1 MAAHQETVAWLDLG
15 GASAQIAH
23 MLQPGSTTSEENAAR
38 AARPVGTLS
47 LGGGLPP
54 PRCLPRCLPRGRGR
68 ATRPRCHARRREL
81 ARTLSRSGAGA
92 AQ

>member
-54 PRCLPRCLPRGRGR
+54 PRCLPRGRGR